1 MVFAG
6 RIETSNKQNNLI
18 AKAFLEPIGFDT
30 CTCVLVQVYG
40 GGKASPPTQP
50 TICNMLNK
58 TSLRN
63 FLGELPL
70 AAELDYALRH
80 AWRNRA
86 RKDHYNLSRLSKSLP
101 LAVEQARPF
110 AQKAAAGKK
119 ILFFATLHY
128 WIEQA
133 AYISLTLAGLGHK
146 VTLMTLPYSEWHKEM
161 DKLTQKQRGLHTRDA
176 LSSLTPLV
184 EHASFLD
191 PSTDRSGRRLKPAS
205 VLPAALQSD
214 IEEISLWDA
223 QYTLMREEVDM
234 NNASDRAL
242 YDLRIKRN
250 TFAALAALEWMQT
263 NKPDVVLIPNGLILE
278 MGIVFRVARYLNI
291 PAMTFEFNDQREQIW
306 LAQNSSI
313 MRQDTD
319 YLVEARC
326 KLPMTDAMYERLAD
340 LENARRGARVWGKS
354 KRVWQY
360 VSSQGAIET
369 RKALGLDDRP
379 VVLLAANVLGD
390 SLTLGRNIFAE
401 SMSEWITRTVQ
412 FFASRP
418 DVQFVIRIHPGETI
432 VPKAKSMATVV
443 REALSEIPEHIHV
456 IAATDK
462 INTYDLIE
470 VADLG
475 LAYTT
480 TVGME
485 TAMNGIPVICC
496 GQTHYRGRGF
506 TIDPNTWDE
515 YFAAL
520 ERVLSDLPAHRLN
533 DEQVA
538 KAWNYAYRFFFEY
551 PRPFPWRLMNFW
563 DDLEVWPLD
572 KVLSE
577 EGMMQF
583 GDTFKFLV
591 GEPFTWK

>member
-1 MVFAG
+1 M
-6 RIETSNKQNNLI
+6 I
-18 AKAFLEPIGFDT
+18 
-30 CTCVLVQVYG
+30 
-40 GGKASPPTQP
+40 
-50 TICNMLNK
+50 NK

-70 AAELDYALRH
+70 AAELDYALRQK
-80 AWRNRA
+80 NRA
-86 RKDHYNLSRLSKSLP
+86 RKDHYNLARLQKSLP
-101 LAVEQARPF
+101 HAVAQAKPF
-110 AQKAAAGKK
+110 IENAAPGKS

-133 AYISLTLAGLGHK
+133 AHISLALAGLGHK

-161 DKLTQKQRGLHTRDA
+161 DKLTQKQRRLHTRDA
-176 LSSLTPLV
+176 LVSLAPYV
-184 EHASFLD
+184 QHASLLE
-191 PSTDRSGRRLKPAS
+191 PSTGSGQRLKPAS
-205 VLPAALQSD
+205 DLPASLQSD
-214 IEEISLWDA
+214 IEEVSLWDA
-223 QYTLMREEVDM
+223 QYTLMREEVDLD
-234 NNASDRAL
+234 SSEDRAL
-242 YDLRIKRN
+242 YDLRVKRN

-263 NKPDVVLIPNGLILE
+263 NKPDAVLVPNGLILE

-306 LAQNSSI
+306 LAQNTSI

-326 KLPMTDAMYERLAD
+326 QLSMTDQMYERLAD

-354 KRVWQY
+354 KRLWQY
-360 VSSQGAIET
+360 VSSQGAEQT

-379 VVLLAANVLGD
+379 IVLLAANVLGD
-390 SLTLGRNIFAE
+390 SLTLGRNVFAE
-401 SMSEWITRTVQ
+401 SMSEWITRTVR

-418 DVQFVIRIHPGETI
+418 QVQFVIRVHPGEMI
-432 VPKAKSMATVV
+432 VPKAKSMAAVV
-443 REALSEIPEHIHV
+443 REALPEIPEHIHV
-456 IAATDK
+456 IAAADK
-462 INTYDLIE
+462 VNTYDLIE
-470 VADLG
+470 IADLA

-485 TAMNGIPVICC
+485 AAMNGIPVVCC

-520 ERVLSDLPAHRLN
+520 EKVLSDLTAHRLTE
-533 DEQVA
+533 EQVA

-563 DDLEVWPLD
+563 DDLEVWPLE
-572 KVLSE
+572 KVLGQ
-577 EGMMQF
+577 EGMAQF

-591 GEPFTWK
+591 GEPFTWSSPSLPSALSQRRGSKHG